1 MPVAEHRSLATV
13 TACVLTGILA
23 AA

>member
-1 MPVAEHRSLATV
+1 MAVAEHRSLATV